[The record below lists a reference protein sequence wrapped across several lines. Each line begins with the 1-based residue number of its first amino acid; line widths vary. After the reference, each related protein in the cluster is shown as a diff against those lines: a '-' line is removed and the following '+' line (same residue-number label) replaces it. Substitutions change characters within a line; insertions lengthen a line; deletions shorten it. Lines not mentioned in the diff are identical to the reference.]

1 MENTYIALTGRSL
14 NPELFIVARAGSS
27 ATEQRMKSAIAN
39 RVVSPYQI
47 AGPRMALAIVQPLV
61 LDFVD
66 VLAT

>member
-27 ATEQRMKSAIAN
+27 ATEQRMKSAVAN

-47 AGPRMALAIVQPLV
+47 AGRRMALAIV
-61 LDFVD
+61 
-66 VLAT
+66 